1 MSTQTTYSDGPGTV
15 ISKWINHI
23 QTELS
28 EENKRTRFPSIALAT
43 FSSQFDSHIICI
55 RISPDGNAVLLHTSA
70 DA

>member
-15 ISKWINHI
+15 ISKCSDHT

-55 RISPDGNAVLLHTSA
+55 RISPDGTAVIPRPSA